1 MGVTLLIAVVY
12 FSVPTEDPWHRLVV
26 RRLNYADRV
35 IRKKELMNFLCAKI
49 IGFLK
54 DENGPTT
61 VEYAVLLAV
70 IIIAAIGAVLETGD
84 VQRALFFDT
93 ADFINEATQK

>member
-1 MGVTLLIAVVY
+1 
-12 FSVPTEDPWHRLVV
+12 
-26 RRLNYADRV
+26 
-35 IRKKELMNFLCAKI
+35 MNFLRAKI

-54 DENGPTT
+54 DESGPTT